1 MTVNEIKEKLD
12 HTFGKYEFVAD
23 GHYYLCNGKRVGI
36 GVTTFIGQFE
46 NEFDS
51 EEVAQKVADKNKKI
65 IDEYLP
71 IDSESKCGCENESF
85 ICLPTT
91 KEAVI
96 AEWDYKRDF
105 SCEKGS
111 TCHEFAQSLWS
122 GEEWNLLPFDGSK
135 EYLQAVD
142 KIKGQAINFK
152 KDFEHMLVH
161 IKDEYI
167 VGSEEF
173 DIASA
178 IDHLFYNKLTDKLV
192 LVDYKTNSILKGY
205 NDDKKNARY
214 TKKMKVPLQ
223 EIDDLAL
230 YHYHIQLSIY
240 KYLIE
245 KYTDLTVDEWF
256 IVYMSENNDNYEIIE
271 TPYLKDEVE
280 KILEMRKNMAKMI
293 LIMGDGGSGKTSS
306 LRKLPPEELFYIDCD
321 KKGLNFKG
329 WRDKFIEKKNYIR
342 TDDSN
347 IIMALLKKVNDEKP
361 NFKYIAIDTINSIMI
376 ADEMRRR
383 KDKGYDKWDDL
394 AFSIQNLIINAP
406 DLRDDLTII
415 FIGHTQTEDDGF
427 IRLLTNGKKLN
438 KIGLEKYFNTVLLS
452 KCIDGKYIFET
463 RANNS
468 TARTPFEAF
477 DELEIDNDITKVIE
491 VLKEY

>member
-1 MTVNEIKEKLD
+1 MTIEEIKGKLNSA
-12 HTFGKYEFVAD
+12 FGKYEFVAD

-36 GVTTFIGQFE
+36 GVTTFYGQFE
-46 NEFDS
+46 NEFDK
-51 EEVAQKVADKNKKI
+51 ETIAQRVADKTIRFQN
-65 IDEYLP
+65 DVLN
-71 IDSESKCGCENESF
+71 NEFSSAEEISF
-85 ICLPTT
+85 ACKQVKTIEEVL
-91 KEAVI
+91 

-105 SCEKGS
+105 SCDKGS

-122 GEEWNLLPFDGSK
+122 GEEWNLLPFDNSK
-135 EYLQAVD
+135 EYSKAVN

-152 KDFEHMLVH
+152 NDYQDMLEH

-167 VGSEEF
+167 VGSEEY

-178 IDHLFYNKLTDKLV
+178 IDHLFYNKLTGGLV
-192 LVDYKTNSILKGY
+192 LVDYKTNTVLKGY
-205 NDDKKNARY
+205 NDDKKNDRY
-214 TKKMKVPLQ
+214 IKQMKIPLTDIKDQ
-223 EIDDLAL
+223 AI

-245 KYTDLTVDEWF
+245 KYTNLIVDEWF

-280 KILEMRKNMAKMI
+280 EILEMRKNMAKMI
-293 LIMGDGGSGKTSS
+293 LIMGEGGSGKTSS
-306 LRKLPPEELFYIDCD
+306 LRNLPPEEHFYIDCD

-329 WRDKFIEKKNYIR
+329 WKEKYIEKKNYYK
-342 TDDSN
+342 TDDTNTILS
-347 IIMALLKKVNDEKP
+347 LWKKINDDKP
-361 NFKYIAIDTINSIMI
+361 EIKYITVDTINSIMI
-376 ADEMRRR
+376 ADEMLRR
-383 KDKGYDKWDDL
+383 KDKGYDKWEDL
-394 AFSIQNLIINAP
+394 AFSIQNLIMNAP
-406 DLRDDLTII
+406 NLRDDLTII
-415 FIGHTQTEDDGF
+415 FIGHTQTDDDGF
-427 IRLLTNGKKLN
+427 TKLLTNGKKLN
-438 KIGLEKYFNTVLLS
+438 KIGLEKYFNTVLLA
-452 KCIDGKYIFET
+452 KCVDGKYLLET

>member
-1 MTVNEIKEKLD
+1 MTVKEIKEKLD
-12 HTFGKYEFVAD
+12 LAFGKYEFFPED
-23 GHYYLCNGKRVGI
+23 HHYECNGKRVGI
-36 GVTTFIGQFE
+36 SVTTFYDQYV
-46 NEFDS
+46 NEFQQQ
-51 EEVAQKVADKNKKI
+51 EVAEKCAIRDNKT
-65 IDEYLP
+65 IDEVL
-71 IDSESKCGCENESF
+71 
-85 ICLPTT
+85 
-91 KEAVI
+91 KE
-96 AEWDYKRDF
+96 WKYKNDF
-105 SCEKGS
+105 SKPKGTNGHSYVQCLWNNEKFEELHFDNS
-111 TCHEFAQSLWS
+111 IEFKNAC
-122 GEEWNLLPFDGSK
+122 SK
-135 EYLQAVD
+135 VYKQAD
-142 KIKGQAINFK
+142 NFY
-152 KDFEHMLVH
+152 KDYQDILEH
-161 IKDEYI
+161 IADEFVI
-167 VGSEEF
+167 GSEEF

-178 IDHLFYNKLTDKLV
+178 IDHLFYNKLTGNLV
-192 LVDYKTNSILKGY
+192 LVDYKTNRILKGY
-205 NDDKKNARY
+205 NDELKNRKY

-223 EIDDLAL
+223 NIKDDVLH
-230 YHYHIQLSIY
+230 HYYIQISIY
-240 KYLIE
+240 IYLIE
-245 KYTDLTVDEWF
+245 KYTNLKVEEYF
-256 IVYMSENNDNYEIIE
+256 IVYFSEDIENYEIIKID
-271 TPYLKDEVE
+271 YLKDEVE

-329 WRDKFIEKKNYIR
+329 WKEKFIEKKNYYK

-347 IIMALLKKVNDEKP
+347 VIMSLLKKINDDKP
-361 NFKYIAIDTINSIMI
+361 EFKYIAIDTINSIMI

-394 AFSIQNLIINAP
+394 AFSIQNLIVNAP

-415 FIGHTQTEDDGF
+415 FAGHTQTEDDGF
-427 IRLLTNGKKLN
+427 TRLLTNGKKLN

-452 KCIDGKYIFET
+452 KCVDGKYIFET